1 MSNKIVQIIDPD
13 AQISR
18 DQIKKALQKTFKFIG
33 DDPNREGLLETPD
46 RIINSWKELFAGYN
60 QDYKKILSKF
70 FVDGAC
76 DEMVICRDITGYS
89 FCEHHMIPFSY
100 RAHIGYIPD
109 GKVIGLSKLARVT
122 ECFGRRLQIQEKMTT
137 QIAEAINE
145 VLQPKGVMVV
155 IEGQHLCMLARGAKQ
170 HESKMV
176 TSAIR
181 GVFTQDNTRN
191 EFLKLIK

>member
-1 MSNKIVQIIDPD
+1 LSNKTIQTVTPD
-13 AQISR
+13 AQIGR
-18 DQIKKALQKTFKFIG
+18 DQIKEALKQTFRFIG
-33 DDPNREGLLETPD
+33 DDPDREGLQDTPD
-46 RIINSWKELFAGYN
+46 RIINSWKELFAGYR

-76 DEMVICRDITGYS
+76 DEMVICKDITGHS

-122 ECFGRRLQIQEKMTT
+122 ECFGCRLQIQEKMTT
-137 QIAEAINE
+137 QIADAIDE

-170 HESKMV
+170 HESTMV

-191 EFLKLIK
+191 EFLKLIG